1 MIRRRSELADVA
13 SNAADPLHVAVLIR
27 HREDVAAQPPD
38 PSVPRLLDPV
48 LEAQSFAFARAID
61 GGQRSGTIVT
71 QDQVSPLRQV
81 VLRERLLTR
90 EPVDRLEAG
99 ADIFPL
105 QRLRVSKPQDVERR
119 LGKLTKQLVA
129 SGQHCPV
136 RRRLPANEVILHDRS
151 PFGGYGTR
159 ASHWH
164 RAGGPRDSC
173 AGSWH

>member
-1 MIRRRSELADVA
+1 MIRRRFELADVA
-13 SNAADPLHVAVLIR
+13 TDTADPLHVAVLIG

-38 PSVPRLLDPV
+38 PSVPGPLDPV

-61 GGQRSGTIVT
+61 GSQRSGTIVT

-81 VLRERLLTR
+81 VSHERLLTR

-105 QRLRVSKPQDVERR
+105 QRLRVPKPQDVQRR
-119 LGKLTKQLVA
+119 LGKLTKQLIG
-129 SGQHCPV
+129 SGQRRAGV
-136 RRRLPANEVILHDRS
+136 RWRLPANEVIVHDRS

-159 ASHWH
+159 AIHWH
-164 RAGGPRDSC
+164 RAGG
-173 AGSWH
+173 